1 LTLYNQLRKSVSE
14 RILETPPQLLTSPWP
29 EYELAVLKTLS
40 KDLRKAIK
48 KVEERPTT
56 NRVHTARVV
65 LRRWQSIGRILD
77 QDTLTIESYTL
88 VKNELNKLRKRL
100 GKIRDWEILID
111 LATNFELPSSLS
123 RGWGRHCVRE
133 QKKLRAKLDGKFL
146 RKSLKKLEE
155 TIEQEDDHRGL
166 FGQLSLKSGKTAF
179 QRRTNGQAKIKSKTQ
194 LSSAYDHLE
203 PYLRYLEDH
212 AKELEMKAFSP
223 TQLHELR
230 IAVKSWRYFLTEFYG
245 LTNLQLVKAQ
255 QLLGKVHDIDRLI
268 EILKDNNQ
276 LSAVPAE
283 KLKRLNE
290 FRGQLLDEFGK
301 LRKHMPYG
309 LRPSIGARAGVPDL

>member
-1 LTLYNQLRKSVSE
+1 
-14 RILETPPQLLTSPWP
+14 LTSPWP
-29 EYELAVLKTLS
+29 EYELAALKRLS
-40 KDLRKAIK
+40 KDLRKVIK

-65 LRRWQSIGRILD
+65 LLRWQSIGRILD
-77 QDTLTIESYTL
+77 QDALTIASYNL
-88 VKNELNKLRKRL
+88 VKNELNMLRKRL
-100 GKIRDWEILID
+100 GKIRDWQILIE
-111 LATNFELPSSLS
+111 LATNFDLPSSLS
-123 RGWGRHCVRE
+123 RAWGKHCVRE

-146 RKSLKKLEE
+146 RKSLKNIEQ
-155 TIEQEDDHRGL
+155 TIEQERDHRQL
-166 FGQLSLKSGKTAF
+166 FGMPS
-179 QRRTNGQAKIKSKTQ
+179 AKIRKKALRRDQNAQPNSESKAELT
-194 LSSAYDHLE
+194 SAYDHLD
-203 PYLRYLEDH
+203 PHLRYLEES
-212 AKELEMKAFSP
+212 ARELEMKAFSA

-245 LTNLQLVKAQ
+245 LTDLQLVKAQ

-290 FRGQLLDEFGK
+290 FRGHLLDEFGK

-309 LRPSIGARAGVPDL
+309 LRPGIGARAGVPDL